1 MENITGGDHA
11 GYPRDIDLEDAQL
24 VAKIL
29 QKHREKQ
36 LPGAS
41 VFDEILATLLKENQ
55 ELRDTLKSRTVTPE
69 RTTPSLGW
77 AEQVLS
83 SQIEM
88 QQRHLGDIGGK
99 AETAIEENRGLQS
112 EAERLKEEFL
122 RLYHTQYPKATSC
135 VLDDELTPPTYE
147 FRNIQLSAEQ
157 SEDRLEVLTVD
168 YYQVT
173 KKVDYAKATL
183 EYYKELPEKVED
195 LREAVQIA
203 REGRWDE
210 LFSEPQ
216 VDVTKEVV
224 SDLVVENAR
233 LKKEAAEARSESRD
247 LQSSLNEAR
256 DTIAEQKFT
265 MGEMQAQID
274 LLKRQLA
281 SEKRVNLDLMLS
293 SLQ

>member
-1 MENITGGDHA
+1 MT
-11 GYPRDIDLEDAQL
+11 L
-24 VAKIL
+24 V
-29 QKHREKQ
+29 
-36 LPGAS
+36 
-41 VFDEILATLLKENQ
+41 
-55 ELRDTLKSRTVTPE
+55 SR
-69 RTTPSLGW
+69 L
-77 AEQVLS
+77 
-83 SQIEM
+83 
-88 QQRHLGDIGGK
+88 
-99 AETAIEENRGLQS
+99 
-112 EAERLKEEFL
+112 
-122 RLYHTQYPKATSC
+122 
-135 VLDDELTPPTYE
+135 LTPPTYE

-210 LFSEPQ
+210 LFGEPP
-216 VDVTKEVV
+216 VDVAKEVV
-224 SDLVVENAR
+224 SDLVIENAR
-233 LKKEAAEARSESRD
+233 LQTSLSAAHD
-247 LQSSLNEAR
+247 V
-256 DTIAEQKFT
+256 IAEQKFT
-265 MGEMQAQID
+265 IGDMQAQID